1 MTKVTANEERVINTT
16 ESINQV
22 KADTQLQ
29 AENFK
34 KAQGISKGPRKK
46 FKCSSIY
53 ATLYPDGFISTY
65 QGIVIQ
71 LVFDNREVEL
81 PEVIIKYVEEKI
93 QKKADAEAARLH
105 RFETKKQ
112 EKLGDYSASE

>member
-1 MTKVTANEERVINTT
+1 MSKAADNERVINTS
-16 ESINQV
+16 ESVKEV

-34 KAQGISKGPRKK
+34 KAQGISKGTREK

-53 ATLYPDGFISTY
+53 ATLYPDGFTSTY
-65 QGIVIQ
+65 QGIIIN
-71 LVFDNREVEL
+71 LVFDNRVVEL
-81 PEVIIKYVEEKI
+81 PSVVAKYVKEKI
-93 QKKADAEAARLH
+93 QSKADAEAAKLH
-105 RFETKKQ
+105 RFESKKQ